1 MKISKAIKEAQKS
14 GLGIARRSQFPRP
27 IWLIPTNTTERI
39 LMVTKD
45 GLSSRWEPSADDLTA
60 KDWIVYG

>member
-14 GLGIARRSQFPRP
+14 GRGIARRSQFPRP

-45 GLSSRWEPSADDLTA
+45 GLSSRWEPSTDDLTA

>member
-14 GLGIARRSQFPRP
+14 GRGIARLSQFPRP

-45 GLSSRWEPSADDLTA
+45 GWSSRWEPSTDDLTA